1 MKQAIIDKLPDGTS
15 DKVGYNLAQKNYR
28 YFLRSETCNVHSLA
42 PVFVE
47 SIGSF
52 SKLKKLDLIRGSF
65 IGSAFLH
72 ESDIDKNG

>member
-52 SKLKKLDLIRGSF
+52 SKLK
-65 IGSAFLH
+65 
-72 ESDIDKNG
+72 